1 MRLLAWHI
9 PCISVCLAPGSCQPF
24 PSLHTTLL
32 MDPARLTGG
41 IFAAVALDEGFN
53 KVFIHFTIFSSNPF
67 LACIVVHLYLSHQN
81 LWGFYLFLY
90 NILIITFCFLFFF
103 SRLSSH
109 AGLIYFPFSN
119 LVQQVTC
126 TVVVFAMI
134 SFRNLHAARKGL
146 IVLAISFGVILRSF
160 IFFI

>member
-1 MRLLAWHI
+1 MRLL
-9 PCISVCLAPGSCQPF
+9 S
-24 PSLHTTLL
+24 
-32 MDPARLTGG
+32 
-41 IFAAVALDEGFN
+41 IFVQYFDNYFL
-53 KVFIHFTIFSSNPF
+53 FS
-67 LACIVVHLYLSHQN
+67 I
-81 LWGFYLFLY
+81 
-90 NILIITFCFLFFF
+90 FFF